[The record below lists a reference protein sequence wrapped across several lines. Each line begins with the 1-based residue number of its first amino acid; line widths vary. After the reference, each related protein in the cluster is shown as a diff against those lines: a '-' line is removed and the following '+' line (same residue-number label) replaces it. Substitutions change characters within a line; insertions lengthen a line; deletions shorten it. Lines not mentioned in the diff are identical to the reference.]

1 MLPSEMIFRNRQ
13 TIAAVADGGSDGETQ
28 MTCDKLVRCI
38 TVTVLAPTPGEL
50 ILMVLFEH
58 LETVDVVQITRID
71 AIPNEHQLIP
81 GSRCE
86 AYEFS
91 LNAHISTSGVEGS
104 SELLN
109 DEQCA
114 EASY

>member
-1 MLPSEMIFRNRQ
+1 
-13 TIAAVADGGSDGETQ
+13 
-28 MTCDKLVRCI
+28 MTCDKLVPGI
-38 TVTVLAPTPGEL
+38 TVTALAPTFGEL
-50 ILMVLFEH
+50 VLMVLFEH

-71 AIPNEHQLIP
+71 AIPDGRQWIP

-91 LNAHISTSGVEGS
+91 LNAHISSSGVKAACLLPLEGS